1 MLTFFERY
9 CIIIIGKTT
18 LFNRELDCRGKTMM
32 KKQYMLNIVYSY
44 LANNMNCTVAD
55 LHSNNTIFTLH
66 TPSSSPYVK
75 ILGVGNSNII
85 TLSSDIYEAAKKQ
98 LVDKNRDELFESILV
113 YGQSLYYV
121 PDLVQMLP
129 LPYDEDLKY
138 ELFVGDEINKLKEIK
153 GFDNSLAFD
162 TMGYTPT
169 CIVLCARKNDKVIG
183 LAGASYVNDD
193 LREVGIDVSSAYR
206 GRGLATV
213 LVRNLSVEI
222 LNRGKI
228 PFYCAST
235 TNIASQAVAIR
246 SGYMPLWTDTYGT
259 RK

>member
-1 MLTFFERY
+1 
-9 CIIIIGKTT
+9 
-18 LFNRELDCRGKTMM
+18 MM
-32 KKQYMLNIVYSY
+32 KEQYILDMVYSY
-44 LANNMNCTVAD
+44 LANNMNCTVED
-55 LHSNNTIFTLH
+55 LHGNNTIFTLH

-85 TLSSDIYEAAKKQ
+85 TLSPDIYEAAKKQ
-98 LVDKNRDELFESILV
+98 LVGKNRDELFESILI
-113 YGQSLYYV
+113 YGQSLYYI

-129 LPYDEDLKY
+129 LPYDEEFQY
-138 ELFVGDEINKLKEIK
+138 ELLVGDEIKKLKGVE

-162 TMGYTPT
+162 TTGYTPT
-169 CIVLCARKNDKVIG
+169 CIVLYARKNDKVIG

-193 LREVGIDVSSAYR
+193 LREVGIDVKSAYR

-228 PFYCAST
+228 PFYCASS

-246 SGYMPLWTDTYGT
+246 SGYMPFWTDTFGT
-259 RK
+259 RS

>member
-1 MLTFFERY
+1 MV
-9 CIIIIGKTT
+9 CKVMI
-18 LFNRELDCRGKTMM
+18 
-32 KKQYMLNIVYSY
+32 KKQYILDEVYSY
-44 LANNMNCTVAD
+44 IAGNMNCTVED
-55 LHSNNTIFTLH
+55 LHSNNTIFTLN

-75 ILGVGNSNII
+75 ILGIGNSNII
-85 TLSSDIYEAAKKQ
+85 TLSPDIYEAAKKQ
-98 LVDKNRDELFESILV
+98 LVGKNRDELFESELI

-121 PDLVQMLP
+121 PDLVQMQP
-129 LPYDEDLKY
+129 LPYDEDFQY
-138 ELFVGDEINKLKEIK
+138 ELLVGDEIKKLRGIE

-162 TMGYTPT
+162 NKGYTPT
-169 CIVLCARKNDKVIG
+169 CIVIYAMKNNKVIG
-183 LAGASYVNDD
+183 LAGASFVNKN
-193 LREVGIDVSSAYR
+193 LREVGVDVKSAYR

-213 LVRNLSVEI
+213 LVRNLSIEI

-228 PFYCAST
+228 PFYCASV

>member
-1 MLTFFERY
+1 M
-9 CIIIIGKTT
+9 I
-18 LFNRELDCRGKTMM
+18 
-32 KKQYMLNIVYSY
+32 KKQDLLDAVYCY
-44 LANNMNCTVAD
+44 LAGNMNCTVED
-55 LHSNNTIFTLH
+55 LHGNNTIFTLH

-85 TLSSDIYEAAKKQ
+85 TLSPDIYETAKKQ
-98 LVDKNRDELFESILV
+98 LAGKNRDELFESELI

-121 PDLVQMLP
+121 PDLVQMQP
-129 LPYDEDLKY
+129 LAYDEDFQY
-138 ELFVGDEINKLKEIK
+138 ELLVGDEIKKLRGIE

-162 TMGYTPT
+162 NSGYTPT
-169 CIVLCARKNDKVIG
+169 CIVIYAMKNNKVIG
-183 LAGASYVNDD
+183 LAGASFVNED
-193 LREVGIDVSSAYR
+193 LREVGIDVKSAYR

-213 LVRNLSVEI
+213 LVRNLSIEI

-228 PFYCAST
+228 PFYCASV

-259 RK
+259 KF